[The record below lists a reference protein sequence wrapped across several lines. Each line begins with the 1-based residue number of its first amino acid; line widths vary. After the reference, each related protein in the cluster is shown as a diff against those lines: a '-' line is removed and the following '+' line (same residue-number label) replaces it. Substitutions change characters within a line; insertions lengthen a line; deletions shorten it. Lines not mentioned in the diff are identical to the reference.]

1 MINARSESV
10 ADKPAFR
17 SAFARRR
24 CLVLVDGFY
33 EWQQHG
39 VPKGGKKQPY
49 RIRRR
54 DGQPFA
60 FAGLWESWKGPKGGP
75 ELDQPLETATIVT
88 TDANEVLKPLHHRM
102 PVILAPEDYDAWM
115 NPETPKDAAEALL
128 RPCPE
133 DWLEA
138 YPVSTRVN
146 NVRNEDASLVEP
158 AEPQEAEPAA
168 AEEKSRQPRLL

>member
-1 MINARSESV
+1 M
-10 ADKPAFR
+10 
-17 SAFARRR
+17 
-24 CLVLVDGFY
+24 DGFY

-39 VPKGGKKQPY
+39 VPKGGKKQPF

-75 ELDQPLETATIVT
+75 ALEHPLETATIVT
-88 TDANEVLKPLHHRM
+88 TDANGVLKPLHDRM
-102 PVILAPEDYDAWM
+102 PVILAPEDYDAWLD
-115 NPETPKDAAEALL
+115 PETPKEAAEALL

-146 NVRNEDASLVEP
+146 SVRNEDASLVEP
-158 AEPQEAEPAA
+158 LEEEPAA
-168 AEEKSRQPRLL
+168 AAEQPGSPGCCRGGYGGGHVYTPLPGRKCNHLDASGGKA